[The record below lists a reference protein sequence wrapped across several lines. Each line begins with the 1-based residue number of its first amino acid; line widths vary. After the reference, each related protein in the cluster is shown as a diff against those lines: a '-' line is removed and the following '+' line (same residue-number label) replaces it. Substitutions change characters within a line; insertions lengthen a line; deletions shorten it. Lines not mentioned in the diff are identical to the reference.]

1 MARVAVAMSG
11 GVDSAVAAA
20 ILTREGHQVVGF
32 TMDIWSIAA
41 GAGARTCCSVAAT
54 EDARRVAD
62 LLGIPHYTLNFR
74 EVFRREVVEP
84 FLADYLAGRTPNP
97 CLNCNARVKFGAL
110 LERVRAWG
118 MELLAT
124 GHYARTERSPAGR
137 FLLREGADRAKD
149 QSYSLYMANQEV
161 LERLRLPLGEHTKNA
176 VREMARRWG
185 LPVADKAES
194 QDICFIPEGDYRRF
208 LERERPEAVRPGP
221 FVDREG
227 RVLGTHRG
235 LPFYTVG
242 QRRGLGLGGG
252 PRRWVL
258 ALDPE
263 HNAVILGDA
272 GELLAPG
279 LMAEE
284 VNYIPFASP
293 PEEFS
298 AQVRLRYRSSKV
310 PAVVRA
316 LPGGRAQVTF
326 VAPQPAVAAGQAVVF
341 YQGDLVVGGGII
353 ASPGKDRYGAST
365 KTSRS
370 PALPGA
376 TTSLPAPMARATAQP
391 QGMCPGG

>member
-32 TMDIWSIAA
+32 TMDIWPSAA
-41 GAGARTCCSVAAT
+41 GAGMRTCCSVAAA

-74 EVFRREVVEP
+74 EIFRREVVEP

-97 CLNCNARVKFGAL
+97 CLNCNARVKFGGL
-110 LERVRAWG
+110 LDRVRAWG
-118 MELLAT
+118 MEFLAT
-124 GHYARTERSPAGR
+124 GHYARTERSAAGR
-137 FLLREGADRAKD
+137 FLLREGADQAKD
-149 QSYSLYMANQEV
+149 QSYSLYMATQEV
-161 LERLRLPLGEHTKNA
+161 LERLRLPLGEHTKTA

-194 QDICFIPEGDYRRF
+194 QDICFVPEGDYRRF
-208 LERERPEAVRPGP
+208 LERERPESVRPGP

-263 HNAVILGDA
+263 HNAVIVGDA
-272 GELLAPG
+272 GELLVPG

-293 PEEFS
+293 PEEFA
-298 AQVRLRYRSSKV
+298 AQVRLRYRSPKA
-310 PAVVRA
+310 PAVVRP
-316 LPGGRAQVTF
+316 LPGRRAQVAF
-326 VAPQPAVAAGQAVVF
+326 ADPQPAVAAGQAVVF

-353 ASPGKDRYGAST
+353 ASPGKEVTFPPDIA
-365 KTSRS
+365 
-370 PALPGA
+370 
-376 TTSLPAPMARATAQP
+376 
-391 QGMCPGG
+391 

>member
-41 GAGARTCCSVAAT
+41 GAGARTCCSVAAA

-161 LERLRLPLGEHTKNA
+161 LERLRLPLG
-176 VREMARRWG
+176 
-185 LPVADKAES
+185 
-194 QDICFIPEGDYRRF
+194 
-208 LERERPEAVRPGP
+208 
-221 FVDREG
+221 
-227 RVLGTHRG
+227 
-235 LPFYTVG
+235 
-242 QRRGLGLGGG
+242 
-252 PRRWVL
+252 
-258 ALDPE
+258 
-263 HNAVILGDA
+263 
-272 GELLAPG
+272 
-279 LMAEE
+279 
-284 VNYIPFASP
+284 
-293 PEEFS
+293 
-298 AQVRLRYRSSKV
+298 
-310 PAVVRA
+310 
-316 LPGGRAQVTF
+316 
-326 VAPQPAVAAGQAVVF
+326 
-341 YQGDLVVGGGII
+341 
-353 ASPGKDRYGAST
+353 
-365 KTSRS
+365 
-370 PALPGA
+370 
-376 TTSLPAPMARATAQP
+376 
-391 QGMCPGG
+391 